1 MRYVI
6 NSDNILYHDNIK
18 YTTSCYYAIMPSS
31 LCFFFVV
38 HLALGCPGAPL
49 MISQP
54 RPGDLQGL
62 WGISSQL
69 PGGTGFGQPWCPSR
83 CARWTRWRCYK
94 LLQVVTCLT
103 RCYNFLQDVTSCLPI
118 LPWYIF
124 TFSDE
129 DASISCT
136 NNCQGVLEA
145 WCVGSEGHL
154 HPYSKVPL
162 RDCSKSCFEV
172 VSLLQ
177 PTCGSNKTEL
187 HAN

>member
-1 MRYVI
+1 MI
-6 NSDNILYHDNIK
+6 QCN
-18 YTTSCYYAIMPSS
+18 YAIITVFLFCCPLGPGMPW
-31 LCFFFVV
+31 
-38 HLALGCPGAPL
+38 GT
-49 MISQP
+49 MERISQP

-83 CARWTRWRCYK
+83 CARWSRWRCYK
-94 LLQVVTCLT
+94 LLHVLRDAIISYKMLQVACL
-103 RCYNFLQDVTSCLPI
+103 SCLG
-118 LPWYIF
+118 
-124 TFSDE
+124 TSSHFSDE

-145 WCVGSEGHL
+145 WRVGSEGHL
-154 HPYSKVPL
+154 HPYSKVPIQ
-162 RDCSKSCFEV
+162 DCSKSCFEV

>member
-1 MRYVI
+1 
-6 NSDNILYHDNIK
+6 
-18 YTTSCYYAIMPSS
+18 MPSS

-38 HLALGCPGAPL
+38 HLALGHRWYRWWKGSPSLRREISKACEAYRRSCREGLELASLGAHL
-49 MISQP
+49 GELCELVTS
-54 RPGDLQGL
+54 
-62 WGISSQL
+62 
-69 PGGTGFGQPWCPSR
+69 
-83 CARWTRWRCYK
+83 CYK
-94 LLQVVTCLT
+94 LLHFL
-103 RCYNFLQDVTSCLPI
+103 RDAIICYHFLQDVTSCLPI

-124 TFSDE
+124 TFSDV

-136 NNCQGVLEA
+136 NNCQGILEA

-162 RDCSKSCFEV
+162 QDCSKSCFEV

-177 PTCGSNKTEL
+177 STCGSNKTEL

>member
-1 MRYVI
+1 MLLC
-6 NSDNILYHDNIK
+6 N
-18 YTTSCYYAIMPSS
+18 YAIITVFLFCCP
-31 LCFFFVV
+31 
-38 HLALGCPGAPL
+38 LGPGAPL
-49 MISQP
+49 IPLMERISQP
-54 RPGDLQGL
+54 PPGDLQGL

-69 PGGTGFGQPWCPSR
+69 PGGTGVGQPWCPSR
-83 CARWTRWRCYK
+83 WAQWTRYK
-94 LLQVVTCLT
+94 LLHFL
-103 RCYNFLQDVTSCLPI
+103 RDAIICYHFLQDVTSWLPI

-124 TFSDE
+124 TFSDV

-136 NNCQGVLEA
+136 NNCQGILEA

-162 RDCSKSCFEV
+162 QDCSKSCFEV

-177 PTCGSNKTEL
+177 STCGSNKTEL